1 MQCDL
6 AIPSQD
12 IYSRKMKICPHKDF
26 YTHVHDS
33 FIHNIQ
39 KITNSGQIVIMV
51 ISSNDSWLFQI
62 WAYNFH

>member
-51 ISSNDSWLFQI
+51 ISSNDS
-62 WAYNFH
+62 